1 MSDLYFVR
9 PTGAAA
15 DTTELEYLTALHQS
29 EPNHVRSNATV
40 SSLDILRFLRS
51 RFNISVTHEQA
62 LYIVRGLSGDAYQA
76 AQPET
81 RRPRRRQEHDE
92 KRERA
97 NDPDEEAQEMENVPL
112 EQQENAQSL
121 EGEDDDTSTVD
132 ESVGSLR
139 EALKRLRKKSQADIL
154 AKMSIDDAGESDGDA
169 PVEGDIMEEYLDLV
183 QILSILLIPSF
194 ARLDKEGAVNTV
206 RAGNAERLVESERI
220 VLEMQSRDHVGFK
233 DVWRV
238 LHQKIRRRYDDP
250 LPTPDFISPAIEHM
264 LRDFPPEQ
272 HTITAELIEYLLLK
286 YGLVDR
292 ASDKGLVRTMT
303 EMAKSYSACG
313 TLTPDAVL
321 QCAVSD
327 LGPWDV
333 ESERS
338 LSSFFFDVF
347 GEQDPSKLKCLTDTQ
362 EQIHKDSAKDDED
375 RPSAPTKKLSFKVD
389 TELSN
394 IDLVTDTHY
403 SLLFAVVIWI
413 FFFIT

>member
-9 PTGAAA
+9 PTGASA
-15 DTTELEYLTALHQS
+15 DTAELEYLTALHQS

-76 AQPET
+76 QRPT
-81 RRPRRRQEHDE
+81 RRRRQEDGE
-92 KRERA
+92 MPELES
-97 NDPDEEAQEMENVPL
+97 DPDEEAQEIQNEPL
-112 EQQENAQSL
+112 KQQENEQQS
-121 EGEDDDTSTVD
+121 EGGDDDTSTAD
-132 ESVGSLR
+132 EIVGSLR

-154 AKMSIDDAGESDGDA
+154 AKMSIDEAGGI
-169 PVEGDIMEEYLDLV
+169 EGEIMEEYLDLV
-183 QILSILLIPSF
+183 QILSILLIPCF
-194 ARLDKEGAVNTV
+194 ARLDKEGVVNTQ
-206 RAGNAERLVESERI
+206 RAGTAERLLESERI
-220 VLEMQSRDHVGFK
+220 ILEMQARDHVGFK
-233 DVWRV
+233 NVWRV
-238 LHQKIRRRYDDP
+238 LRQKIKRRYDDP

-313 TLTPDAVL
+313 ALTPDAVL

-347 GEQDPSKLKCLTDTQ
+347 GEQDPSKLKCPTDTQ
-362 EQIHKDSAKDDED
+362 EQIDSNSVKDDEN
-375 RPSAPTKKLSFKVD
+375 PSNVPTKKLSLKVD

-394 IDLVTDTHY
+394 IDLVTDTHF
-403 SLLFAVVIWI
+403 SLFVAVLIWV